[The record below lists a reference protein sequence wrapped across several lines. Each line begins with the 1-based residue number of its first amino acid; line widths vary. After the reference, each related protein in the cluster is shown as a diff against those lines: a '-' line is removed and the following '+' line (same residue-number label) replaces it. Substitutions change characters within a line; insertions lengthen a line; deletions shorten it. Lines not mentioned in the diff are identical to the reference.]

1 MLDTFD
7 RERYLI
13 LKSKYVKITA
23 PNQGNTLSGIETIGS
38 GVETG
43 TDTVSRAT
51 RIVTFFVPGREFTR
65 NRIIQY
71 ESQSGQVKIFDY
83 HFIVYAYSN
92 YSTAETYYVGR
103 MNDFFIKLH
112 YKDL

>member
-71 ESQSGQVKIFDY
+71 ESQSGQVKILIITSLFMR
-83 HFIVYAYSN
+83 IAIIALLKPIMS
-92 YSTAETYYVGR
+92 VG
-103 MNDFFIKLH
+103 
-112 YKDL
+112 